1 MLCSVPTQK
10 RKKKVKKGKKDGKL
24 TIIASINFSLS
35 SGRFS
40 TNLCPSW
47 HAKPVI
53 IASGLT
59 TCKVKGIVS
68 LLKFNLHRMLALK
81 SNSSVGG
88 TFQSSFKQSLII
100 FRVLYPFML
109 LAPQIWLF
117 SHELLQ
123 LSETKNKNKQ
133 AGWESWCVGQSYRQ
147 ESSRLSC
154 GLPRAPHLA
163 QPVIVQTRQ
172 AAVAGAPTG
181 GLQLFPHW
189 GCGKS
194 FRVVG
199 YLMLAYHVISNAGK
213 NDAKKELR
221 SRTTERSMKWSNFLM
236 WRIRG
241 AIF

>member
-40 TNLCPSW
+40 INLCPSW

-59 TCKVKGIVS
+59 ACKVKGIVS
-68 LLKFNLHRMLALK
+68 LLKFNLHRMLALE

-109 LAPQIWLF
+109 LAP
-117 SHELLQ
+117 
-123 LSETKNKNKQ
+123 
-133 AGWESWCVGQSYRQ
+133 
-147 ESSRLSC
+147 
-154 GLPRAPHLA
+154 
-163 QPVIVQTRQ
+163 
-172 AAVAGAPTG
+172 
-181 GLQLFPHW
+181 
-189 GCGKS
+189 
-194 FRVVG
+194 
-199 YLMLAYHVISNAGK
+199 
-213 NDAKKELR
+213 
-221 SRTTERSMKWSNFLM
+221 
-236 WRIRG
+236 
-241 AIF
+241 